1 MAVSLAKLLHSLSN
15 NKKRDKKN
23 GQDISLSGERGAGGG
38 GGEGGALRGGEEE
51 EEARG
56 KDFPTVIV

>member
-23 GQDISLSGERGAGGG
+23 GQDISLSGERGAGRGRRRRRSTKGG
-38 GGEGGALRGGEEE
+38 EE